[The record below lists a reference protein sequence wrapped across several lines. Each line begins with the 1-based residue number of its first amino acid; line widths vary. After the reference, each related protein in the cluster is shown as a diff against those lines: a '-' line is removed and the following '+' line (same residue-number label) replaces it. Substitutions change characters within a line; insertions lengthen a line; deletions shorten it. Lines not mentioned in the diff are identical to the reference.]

1 MTRGDPSLQIA
12 SGCSARS
19 SVTFIRS
26 APLRTAPVLDFRG
39 GAKLS
44 MRTATASALPVVD
57 AQIDAS
63 SHPSS
68 RFARRLLWR
77 CFIGP
82 YLLLRIVDARRT
94 PLASHV
100 PSAVAADRPHFHGL
114 HGHFPATRRCRGN
127 ASLPGIER
135 LPRARGGG
143 TPAPCRRRRVQPR

>member
-1 MTRGDPSLQIA
+1 MTPGEPSLQIA
-12 SGCSARS
+12 SGCCTRS

-44 MRTATASALPVVD
+44 MRTATANALPVVD
-57 AQIDAS
+57 AQIDAN

-100 PSAVAADRPHFHGL
+100 PLVAVVNRSDFQGL
-114 HGHFPATRRCRGN
+114 HGQDPA
-127 ASLPGIER
+127 
-135 LPRARGGG
+135 
-143 TPAPCRRRRVQPR
+143 